1 MRDLER
7 EMGEWYRC
15 DPGASALRTEEGEGA
30 APKCRVGIE
39 PFRPSVRQWE
49 NKDKERAREGGRKK
63 ENLTL
68 VGKRDAELLANSS
81 SGGGSKTRIWQ
92 GAINQTFS
100 LSLSL

>member
-15 DPGASALRTEEGEGA
+15 DPGPSALRTEEGEGA

-49 NKDKERAREGGRKK
+49 NKDKEERGKGEERKK
-63 ENLTL
+63 TS
-68 VGKRDAELLANSS
+68 RLLANATQNFWRTAAAAAVQ
-81 SGGGSKTRIWQ
+81 KQ
-92 GAINQTFS
+92 GFGRVQLIRHS